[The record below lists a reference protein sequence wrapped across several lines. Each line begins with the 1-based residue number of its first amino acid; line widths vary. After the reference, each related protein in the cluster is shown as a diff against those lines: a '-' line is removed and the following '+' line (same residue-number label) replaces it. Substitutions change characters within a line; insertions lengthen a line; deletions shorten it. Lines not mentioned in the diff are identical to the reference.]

1 MIYPTCGAY
10 GPVVIAPKPIN
21 DKSGRYQGD
30 PHHVAGPVGDDR
42 DGIMSR

>member
-1 MIYPTCGAY
+1 MIYSICGAY
-10 GPVVIAPKPIN
+10 GSVVTAPKPIN
-21 DKSGRYQGD
+21 DKSGGYQGD